1 MAKISFGKTVKYQG
15 SVYPPNTV
23 FEVSDS
29 DVADLQKAGGWVIEE
44 SKAKKEKVEPVIL
57 AEEIEVKIEPKQSKK
72 PITDNKAQ

>member
-1 MAKISFGKTVKYQG
+1 MVKISFGKTVKYQDTI
-15 SVYPPNTV
+15 YPPNTA

-44 SKAKKEKVEPVIL
+44 SKAKKEKVEPIIL
-57 AEEIEVKIEPKQSKK
+57 AEEIEVKVEPKKSKK